1 MNVFRPKKG
10 CCGADRGWL
19 RDGERTLRLGVRH
32 QYVGRRRYSTLRLP
46 WAELQRRD
54 RLGLRGARF
63 REGLI
68 GVEGSG
74 GVVIDVPSEVW
85 A

>member
-1 MNVFRPKKG
+1 M
-10 CCGADRGWL
+10 DE
-19 RDGERTLRLGVRH
+19 ERTLRLGVRH
-32 QYVGRRRYSTLRLP
+32 QYVGRRRDLALRLP
-46 WAELQRRD
+46 WAGLQRRG

-68 GVEGSG
+68 SVEGSG
-74 GVVIDVPSEVW
+74 RVVIDVLSEVW